1 MKSFRDDSRCKIVWT
16 WRISRREAV
25 YLLVMA
31 LLVAVVWMS
40 QPDYSSMGL

>member
-1 MKSFRDDSRCKIVWT
+1 MTFRDDFNPRIKWT

-25 YLLVMA
+25 YLLLMT
-31 LLVAVVWMS
+31 LIVAVVWLL